1 MNRESKVVS
10 PVIFSI
16 AYKDLVDMWIETIHP
31 NDHVLIVWDARNHL
45 EVLARSGFNLKEE
58 VIYNNKI
65 LTVIFDSLMDCF
77 RTMDI
82 IDSHEDHP
90 YVQIY
95 SEGELL
101 TDNLENLREDITS

>member
-1 MNRESKVVS
+1 MSRRRRNRSN
-10 PVIFSI
+10 
-16 AYKDLVDMWIETIHP
+16 A
-31 NDHVLIVWDARNHL
+31 VL
-45 EVLARSGFNLKEE
+45 GFNLKEE

-101 TDNLENLREDITS
+101 TDNLENLREDYGSGYL